1 MSSLDTASRKT
12 GRSRSP
18 NPPLGPE
25 QSSER
30 GGQDE
35 SPALDPAPNASR
47 RAAPKTTSVAATKPA
62 PTTAKPAWG
71 SGGRPTTTAAATR
84 GRPSTRGTPGR
95 PVNTS
100 QSSTSNPPP
109 VSPLG
114 QTRSVSLARSNALDQ
129 PRSRAIRQHDALPHA
144 SAEPVSPIGTALNST
159 PRGTS
164 TPQLA
169 VTAPISTGNQRV
181 GLFLGKV
188 QLSLTFSRSSSST
201 TPLHAEQLLRNPLP
215 PRPLPSLRYLLLR
228 RGIWKEDLQARYP
241 RHEAN
246 R

>member
-1 MSSLDTASRKT
+1 MSSLGTASRMT

-35 SPALDPAPNASR
+35 SPALDLAPNASR
-47 RAAPKTTSVAATKPA
+47 RTTPKTTIPAATKPA

-71 SGGRPTTTAAATR
+71 SGGRPATTAAATR
-84 GRPSTRGTPGR
+84 GRPSTRGTAGR

-114 QTRSVSLARSNALDQ
+114 QTRSASLARSSALDQ
-129 PRSRAIRQHDALPHA
+129 PRSRAIRQHDALPPA
-144 SAEPVSPIGTALNST
+144 SAEPVPPIGTALDST
-159 PRGTS
+159 PRETS
-164 TPQLA
+164 KPRLA
-169 VTAPISTGNQRV
+169 VTAPISTSSQRV

-188 QLSLTFSRSSSST
+188 
-201 TPLHAEQLLRNPLP
+201 
-215 PRPLPSLRYLLLR
+215 
-228 RGIWKEDLQARYP
+228 
-241 RHEAN
+241 
-246 R
+246 